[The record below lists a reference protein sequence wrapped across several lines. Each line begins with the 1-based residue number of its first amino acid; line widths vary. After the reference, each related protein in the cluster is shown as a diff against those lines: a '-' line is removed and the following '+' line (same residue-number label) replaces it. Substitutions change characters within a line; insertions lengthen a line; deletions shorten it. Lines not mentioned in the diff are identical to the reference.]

1 MLEVV
6 MLLRARNLLLNGN
19 FSPQD
24 KPSLYKKLV
33 TAKFHQ
39 KTSTKVHEGKFVVA
53 RHQSPWRANPSSLH
67 DFRKSGIG
75 QKPGTKCWK
84 TKSR

>member
-53 RHQSPWRANPSSLH
+53 RHQSP
-67 DFRKSGIG
+67 
-75 QKPGTKCWK
+75 
-84 TKSR
+84 